1 MRKITMCALGL
12 IAILLTFGC
21 AGTYTLEHSQVLNET
36 NLSLYRTF
44 SIAPYTKAMHSKQ
57 KGQAP
62 LSELDYNNLANAIR
76 TQMLSRGYNEEPR
89 ADLVI
94 NFSLFTERNADI
106 TTNLYPD
113 YFYGRYGMYSPYAY
127 RPYRGYTTTRLYK
140 EGIWVVDFIDVQR
153 KMHVFSAAVS
163 AEMSPKKLSLK
174 DMSEIQEAGRV
185 LFKKFPVKPLKPIK

>member
-12 IAILLTFGC
+12 VAIALTYGC
-21 AGTYTLEHSQVLNET
+21 AGTYTLEHSKVLNET
-36 NLSLYRTF
+36 NLSLYKTF
-44 SIAPYTKAMHSKQ
+44 SIAPYAQAKHVKQ

-76 TQMLSRGYNEEPR
+76 TQMVSRGYNEES
-89 ADLVI
+89 ASNLVI
-94 NFSLFTERNADI
+94 NFGLFTERNADI

-113 YFYGRYGMYSPYAY
+113 YFYGRMGMYSPYAY
-127 RPYRGYTTTRLYK
+127 RPYRGYTSTRIYK

-185 LFKKFPVKPLKPIK
+185 LFKKFPVKPLKAMK